1 MDTDFAIANWLEFSG
16 CWTRGEVDGRLLVV
30 GHSRTMKRS
39 AEVQGS
45 KDGWDTMDQ
54 TVDAPQR
61 ASAAQLAKRK

>member
-1 MDTDFAIANWLEFSG
+1 MVRSTDVCLWSDI
-16 CWTRGEVDGRLLVV
+16 V
-30 GHSRTMKRS
+30 GQMKRS

-54 TVDAPQR
+54 AVDAPQR